1 MADIAIGR
9 GQVRPDGPKT
19 FHGWAI
25 LPVHRATSRMR
36 HVEASPV
43 DGNPYHAD
51 IRMNLQEP
59 VSGEK
64 VSDGPNK
71 LDPEK
76 QSRARQTQHALEL
89 ALSAEW
95 EDPP

>member
-1 MADIAIGR
+1 
-9 GQVRPDGPKT
+9 
-19 FHGWAI
+19 
-25 LPVHRATSRMR
+25 MR

-95 EDPP
+95 DDPKRTAELLTLGVRILDQIADQTDLEADYKRFY